1 MLQNKNNLKQIIL
14 ITLFPSLLLFSTHG
28 WSHGWVGKRFFP
40 STLATEDPFVND
52 ELSFVMGRIKGPS
65 EDGDLNHTTNLEAEY
80 AKTIFPGFALS
91 VGGNLNF
98 VDPVGRAPKSSGFSN
113 IEVGAKYQLFTNAK
127 YESLAAIG
135 LHASVGG
142 TGKPGL
148 PEADSFSVLAPGLFF
163 GQGFG
168 FLPESVKYLRPFAIT
183 TVLQANV
190 PLSSYSVEAGERHR
204 TSNSMSWGGSI
215 QYSIPYLQSVVKDL
229 GIPAPFNR
237 MIPVV
242 EVSANSCVDRACMHT
257 TGSINPGVIWLGR
270 KFQLGIEATVPFND
284 TTGRDVGML
293 AQFHVFIDDLA
304 PRSIGRPLFR

>member
-1 MLQNKNNLKQIIL
+1 
-14 ITLFPSLLLFSTHG
+14 
-28 WSHGWVGKRFFP
+28 
-40 STLATEDPFVND
+40 
-52 ELSFVMGRIKGPS
+52 
-65 EDGDLNHTTNLEAEY
+65 
-80 AKTIFPGFALS
+80 
-91 VGGNLNF
+91 
-98 VDPVGRAPKSSGFSN
+98 
-113 IEVGAKYQLFTNAK
+113 
-127 YESLAAIG
+127 
-135 LHASVGG
+135 
-142 TGKPGL
+142 
-148 PEADSFSVLAPGLFF
+148 F

-168 FLPESVKYLRPFAIT
+168 FLPESLKYLRPFAIT

-190 PLSSYSVEAGERHR
+190 PLSSYSVEAGERHQ

-215 QYSIPYLQSVVKDL
+215 QYSIPYLQSVVKDF

-242 EVSANSCVDRACMHT
+242 EVSANSCVDRACTHT